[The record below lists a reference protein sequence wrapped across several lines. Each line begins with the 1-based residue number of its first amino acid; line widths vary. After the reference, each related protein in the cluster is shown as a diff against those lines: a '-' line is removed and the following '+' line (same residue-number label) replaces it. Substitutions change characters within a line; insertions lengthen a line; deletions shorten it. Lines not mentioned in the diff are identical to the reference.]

1 MAHDFY
7 ARWTH
12 QSDDVNTY
20 PNIAIH
26 QFSSVLREY
35 ARNKITREQ
44 IRDLYNIGVDDYFD
58 ATFDVI
64 DSEVDEV
71 SRLRKVYELDDTH
84 MINESSE
91 TNSLYPDIESL
102 KSRNNIG

>member
-12 QSDDVNTY
+12 QSDDRENY
-20 PNIAIH
+20 PNIAVH
-26 QFSSVLREY
+26 QFSAILREY
-35 ARNKITREQ
+35 ARRKVSREQ
-44 IRDLYNIGVDDYFD
+44 IMGIYNISVDNYFD

-64 DSEVDEV
+64 DSETNET
-71 SRLRKVYELDDTH
+71 SRLSKAQELDDTH
-84 MINESSE
+84 MINELLD

-102 KSRNNIG
+102 RIRNNIG